1 MRRYLVSTIV
11 LAAAACAPD
20 TLTAP
25 EAPAHSS
32 GWLPDGGRT
41 ADSAWVRQDTT
52 PKRGIIGSGT

>member
-1 MRRYLVSTIV
+1 MRHYLVGTIV

-32 GWLPDGGRT
+32 GWLADGGRT
-41 ADSAWVRQDTT
+41 ADSAWVQRDTA
-52 PKRGIIGSGT
+52 KRGIIGSGT